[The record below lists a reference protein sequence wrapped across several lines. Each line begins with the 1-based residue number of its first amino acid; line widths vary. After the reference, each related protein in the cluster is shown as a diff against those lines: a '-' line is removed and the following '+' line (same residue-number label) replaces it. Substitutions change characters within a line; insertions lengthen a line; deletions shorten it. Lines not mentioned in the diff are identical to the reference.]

1 MKDINVKLKK
11 ENKEIKT
18 IYEEKKNQINEINE
32 GKNKLKNIMEEI
44 QNMAAP

>member
-11 ENKEIKT
+11 ENDEIKK
-18 IYEEKKNQINEINE
+18 IYEEKENQINEINE
-32 GKNKLKNIMEEI
+32 GKNKIKNIIEEI